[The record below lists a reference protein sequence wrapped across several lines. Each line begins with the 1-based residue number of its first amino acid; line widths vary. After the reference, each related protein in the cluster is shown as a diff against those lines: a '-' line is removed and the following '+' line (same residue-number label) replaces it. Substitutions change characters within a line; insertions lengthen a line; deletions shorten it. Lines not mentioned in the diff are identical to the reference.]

1 MIPTAKEMA
10 NRLVTRN
17 HNLIQDIGGDLGKE
31 ILVSILAKKL
41 ALITVDEVLNVLFDH
56 GTNEEY
62 SYWLDAEKELKEL

>member
-17 HNLIQDIGGDLGKE
+17 HNLIQDLGGELGQE
-31 ILVSILAKKL
+31 ILVSILAIKL
-41 ALITVDEVLNVLFDH
+41 ALITVDELLNVLFDH

-62 SYWLDAEKELKEL
+62 SYWLDVEKELKDL